1 MNDDTRQVGFYV
13 EQFLLKN
20 NKLRIPETLV
30 VIISGH
36 GVKRTFGKLLP
47 KQVSEISR
55 LDALCGRLRAVPSM
69 IRLDLELTAP
79 WRKLGI
85 KSQNHMV
92 FPDSEQGVM
101 IFPREPTKIV
111 AAVPLQVV
119 LSDSGWEQ
127 EDIDPLGDRLFHTVC
142 KILPGL
148 VPNASSISFQ

>member
-1 MNDDTRQVGFYV
+1 M
-13 EQFLLKN
+13 
-20 NKLRIPETLV
+20 
-30 VIISGH
+30 IISGH

-47 KQVSEISR
+47 RQVSEKSR

-69 IRLDLELTAP
+69 IRLDMELTAP

-101 IFPREPTKIV
+101 IFPTEPTMIV

-148 VPNASSISFQ
+148 VTNARLISFQ

>member
-1 MNDDTRQVGFYV
+1 M
-13 EQFLLKN
+13 
-20 NKLRIPETLV
+20 
-30 VIISGH
+30 
-36 GVKRTFGKLLP
+36 
-47 KQVSEISR
+47 
-55 LDALCGRLRAVPSM
+55 
-69 IRLDLELTAP
+69 ELTAP

-101 IFPREPTKIV
+101 VFPREPTKIV

-142 KILPGL
+142 KILPGV
-148 VPNASSISFQ
+148 VPNVRSISFQ